1 MPGFAGS
8 ADKNVRLGDVVSL
21 LRTLS
26 GRHNPAARAASA
38 SASASAPMFTSL
50 AAAVGPPQAPGKAVA

>member
-38 SASASAPMFTSL
+38 SASAPMFTSL